1 MPTARSISNH
11 VDQVVEKARSEILPQ
26 IIERLLTGGGALTL
40 DFCTARKQ
48 LIIITCHTIAENYV
62 DDRSVFTLESDI
74 LELVSWDTTKPQ
86 NNNEIR
92 AFLIDVLTELGL
104 PKSFFDQ
111 VHIVTDEGSA
121 ILNLNDN
128 SLRCMAHVLSTVS
141 KHITKL
147 YKRDVTY
154 PKELKPYAD
163 VFDALISDT
172 RRFLGSAR

>member
-11 VDQVVEKARSEILPQ
+11 VDQVAEKARSEILPQ
-26 IIERLLTGGGALTL
+26 IIKRLVTGGGALTM
-40 DFCTARKQ
+40 DFCTARAQ
-48 LIIITCHTIAENYV
+48 LVIITCHTIAEESA
-62 DDRSVFTLESDI
+62 DDHSVFTLESDI

-86 NNNEIR
+86 NNKEIR
-92 AFLIDVLTELGL
+92 AFLIDVLDELGL
-104 PKSFFDQ
+104 PASFFEQ

-154 PKELKPYAD
+154 PEELKPYAD
-163 VFDALISDT
+163 IFDTLISDN
-172 RRFLGSAR
+172 RRFLGSTR